1 MPKVEIDYSNTIIYK
16 ITCKDPNVKDLYVGH
31 TTNLVQ
37 RKHAHKQSCNNEKS
51 SNYSCKLYQVIRD
64 NGGWNNWKMEIVN
77 FFECKDHYEARK
89 KEQEYFV
96 LLNAT
101 LNSIEPMPKPKVI
114 IPVEK
119 VKLQKQVYHCEIC
132 NIKFQNSKLLDIHK
146 NTKKHVKKQIITI
159 NINNQ
164 KNSKKYFC
172 KNCDFYTNKIND
184 YERHILTA
192 KHIKKSKTTNNTNNT
207 AENTNENT
215 LFTPKKIY
223 NCICGK
229 SYLHMSSLCK
239 HKTSCNQKISL
250 INNNSSC
257 EENISFTTEEIEEK
271 SEEDNLVST
280 SMILELLKQNNEFK
294 ELLIEQ
300 NKKILELVGSSN
312 VTNNNNITNNTTNNN
327 KFNLNI
333 FLNEKCKDAFNIT
346 DFINSIDVGYKDFE
360 NFGRLGYVGSIN
372 NILIRELKGL
382 DLYKRP
388 IHCSDLKREV
398 IHIKDNDTWV
408 KDEDKKHMKRAIKL
422 IEHKNIKLVPGWLK
436 ANPKADDIS
445 TKKHEEYMKILDNSM
460 GEMKDEDN
468 ERNYEKIIRN
478 VAKEILI
485 DKEK

>member
-1 MPKVEIDYSNTIIYK
+1 MTYNKNLESSGKYSCISCDYFTSRKSQYDRHMLTTKHK
-16 ITCKDPNVKDLYVGH
+16 ITYN
-31 TTNLVQ
+31 NLQNDTQKV
-37 RKHAHKQSCNNEKS
+37 HKS
-51 SNYSCKLYQVIRD
+51 SKFACSCGKEYSHRQSLW
-64 NGGWNNWKMEIVN
+64 G
-77 FFECKDHYEARK
+77 HRK
-89 KEQEYFV
+89 KCSFSDNS
-96 LLNAT
+96 LN
-101 LNSIEPMPKPKVI
+101 N
-114 IPVEK
+114 
-119 VKLQKQVYHCEIC
+119 
-132 NIKFQNSKLLDIHK
+132 
-146 NTKKHVKKQIITI
+146 
-159 NINNQ
+159 
-164 KNSKKYFC
+164 
-172 KNCDFYTNKIND
+172 
-184 YERHILTA
+184 
-192 KHIKKSKTTNNTNNT
+192 
-207 AENTNENT
+207 
-215 LFTPKKIY
+215 
-223 NCICGK
+223 
-229 SYLHMSSLCK
+229 
-239 HKTSCNQKISL
+239 
-250 INNNSSC
+250 

-271 SEEDNLVST
+271 PEEENLVNT
-280 SMILELLKQNNEFK
+280 TMILELLKQNNEFK

-300 NKKILELVGSSN
+300 NKKILELVNNSN

-346 DFINSIDVGYKDFE
+346 DFINSIDVGFKDFE

-398 IHIKDNDTWV
+398 IHVKDNDTWV
-408 KDEDKKHMKRAIKL
+408 KDEEKKHMKRAIKL

-468 ERNYEKIIRN
+468 ERNYERIIKN

>member
-1 MPKVEIDYSNTIIYK
+1 MKQNDTSKVAKDAPK
-16 ITCKDPNVKDLYVGH
+16 
-31 TTNLVQ
+31 
-37 RKHAHKQSCNNEKS
+37 
-51 SNYSCKLYQVIRD
+51 
-64 NGGWNNWKMEIVN
+64 
-77 FFECKDHYEARK
+77 
-89 KEQEYFV
+89 
-96 LLNAT
+96 
-101 LNSIEPMPKPKVI
+101 
-114 IPVEK
+114 
-119 VKLQKQVYHCEIC
+119 
-132 NIKFQNSKLLDIHK
+132 
-146 NTKKHVKKQIITI
+146 
-159 NINNQ
+159 
-164 KNSKKYFC
+164 
-172 KNCDFYTNKIND
+172 
-184 YERHILTA
+184 
-192 KHIKKSKTTNNTNNT
+192 
-207 AENTNENT
+207 
-215 LFTPKKIY
+215 Y
-223 NCICGK
+223 NCINCDYYTCRK
-229 SYLHMSSLCK
+229 SSYEKHLTTDKHYKSINETHVKPKSCIYFTCSNCSISFSSRTTFWRHQKKCK
-239 HKTSCNQKISL
+239 VS
-250 INNNSSC
+250 
-257 EENISFTTEEIEEK
+257 EENISLTTEEIEEK
-271 SEEDNLVST
+271 SEEENPINST
-280 SMILELLKQNNEFK
+280 MILELLKQNNEFK

-382 DLYKRP
+382 DVYKRP

-398 IHIKDNDTWV
+398 IHVKDNDTWV
-408 KDEDKKHMKRAIKL
+408 KDEEKKHMKRAIKL

-468 ERNYEKIIRN
+468 ERNYDKIIRN

>member
-1 MPKVEIDYSNTIIYK
+1 ME
-16 ITCKDPNVKDLYVGH
+16 
-31 TTNLVQ
+31 TN
-37 RKHAHKQSCNNEKS
+37 
-51 SNYSCKLYQVIRD
+51 
-64 NGGWNNWKMEIVN
+64 
-77 FFECKDHYEARK
+77 F
-89 KEQEYFV
+89 
-96 LLNAT
+96 
-101 LNSIEPMPKPKVI
+101 
-114 IPVEK
+114 
-119 VKLQKQVYHCEIC
+119 
-132 NIKFQNSKLLDIHK
+132 
-146 NTKKHVKKQIITI
+146 
-159 NINNQ
+159 NNQ
-164 KNSKKYFC
+164 KNSKKHSC
-172 KNCDFYTNKIND
+172 KICDFYTNKIND
-184 YERHILTA
+184 YERHILTS

-207 AENTNENT
+207 AENTNEIT
-215 LFTPKKIY
+215 LFTPKKGY

-239 HKTSCNQKISL
+239 HKVNCNKKCIFS
-250 INNNSSC
+250 
-257 EENISFTTEEIEEK
+257 EENTKNNEESVSLTTEEIEEK
-271 SEEDNLVST
+271 SEEENPIS
-280 SMILELLKQNNEFK
+280 SAMILELLKQNNEFK

-300 NKKILELVGSSN
+300 NKKIIELVGSSSITN
-312 VTNNNNITNNTTNNN
+312 NNNNITNNNNTTNN

-346 DFINSIDVGYKDFE
+346 DFINSIDVGFKDFE

-382 DLYKRP
+382 DVYKRP

-422 IEHKNIKLVPGWLK
+422 IEHKNIKLVPDWLK

>member
-1 MPKVEIDYSNTIIYK
+1 M
-16 ITCKDPNVKDLYVGH
+16 DL
-31 TTNLVQ
+31 TNCPTLSQ
-37 RKHAHKQSCNNEKS
+37 LSQHDKGI
-51 SNYSCKLYQVIRD
+51 YSCTHCNLITSNKKDFNKHIHTKKHLK
-64 NGGWNNWKMEIVN
+64 NVN
-77 FFECKDHYEARK
+77 ISE
-89 KEQEYFV
+89 
-96 LLNAT
+96 
-101 LNSIEPMPKPKVI
+101 
-114 IPVEK
+114 
-119 VKLQKQVYHCEIC
+119 
-132 NIKFQNSKLLDIHK
+132 K
-146 NTKKHVKKQIITI
+146 NTKNADDLTLF
-159 NINNQ
+159 NN
-164 KNSKKYFC
+164 S
-172 KNCDFYTNKIND
+172 
-184 YERHILTA
+184 L
-192 KHIKKSKTTNNTNNT
+192 TTNPKKISHNICSKCNKNYKSRVGLWYHNKKCKFSE
-207 AENTNENT
+207 ENTNLN
-215 LFTPKKIY
+215 
-223 NCICGK
+223 
-229 SYLHMSSLCK
+229 
-239 HKTSCNQKISL
+239 
-250 INNNSSC
+250 
-257 EENISFTTEEIEEK
+257 EENISLTTEEIEEK
-271 SEEDNLVST
+271 SEEGNPMNT
-280 SMILELLKQNNEFK
+280 TMILELLKQNNEFK
-294 ELLIEQ
+294 ELIIEQ
-300 NKKILELVGSSN
+300 NKKILELVNSSN
-312 VTNNNNITNNTTNNN
+312 VTNNNNITNNNNTTNN

-346 DFINSIDVGYKDFE
+346 DFINSIDVGFKDFE